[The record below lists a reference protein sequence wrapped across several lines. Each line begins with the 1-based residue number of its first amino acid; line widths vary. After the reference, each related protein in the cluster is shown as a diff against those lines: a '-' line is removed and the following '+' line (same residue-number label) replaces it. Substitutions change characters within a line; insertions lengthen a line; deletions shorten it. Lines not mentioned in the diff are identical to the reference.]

1 MFSKVHATLQA
12 QLPREASWGYGKGL
26 PCSAGRCG
34 VATMIRSRCCFILI
48 RVTLTQRGVIVQLR
62 GVKPVRNCPPHGAH
76 VCPLR
81 S

>member
-1 MFSKVHATLQA
+1 MPHCKLSFQ
-12 QLPREASWGYGKGL
+12 GKHPGAMGRGL